1 MADNIYSK
9 YMKFRK
15 RLNEALQD
23 SNYSKTLFVFSAI
36 FALVYHFSF
45 FIVFRVLNVM
55 PMFYFNI
62 GSVILFTSV
71 LIRSFSQKNL
81 LPLIFIMSVEVFLHQ
96 IFADYYMGG
105 NAEFHYLIL
114 LVGLLPVLCFGKK
127 LRFSV
132 SWGLVTIC
140 IFLVIEYYS
149 NSVMPE
155 YDISSK
161 VIEVIRIINLGCTAL
176 VILIGISV
184 YAYIVIHVEDLLELQ
199 ISQKTNKIYQLQD
212 NIIVSLANLVENR
225 DMDTGKHIQRTS
237 IYVNMLAKKARDMGI
252 YSDQIDDKF
261 IEMVTRA
268 APLHDIGKI
277 VVSDTILKKPGK
289 LTAEEYNMMK
299 VHTSE
304 GVKIIDEIYSLSEDH
319 GYIKITKDIV
329 GSHHEWWNGNGYPH
343 NLSNLEIPLSARIMA
358 IADVFDALVSTRC
371 YKSAMTY
378 EEAFK
383 ILEEE
388 SGTHFDPELVK
399 AFLALKD
406 QLLEENSNS
415 GK

>member
-1 MADNIYSK
+1 
-9 YMKFRK
+9 
-15 RLNEALQD
+15 
-23 SNYSKTLFVFSAI
+23 
-36 FALVYHFSF
+36 
-45 FIVFRVLNVM
+45 M

-304 GVKIIDEIYSLSEDH
+304 GVKIIDEIYSLSEDY

-343 NLSNLEIPLSARIMA
+343 NLSDLEIPLSARIMA

>member
-36 FALVYHFSF
+36 FALVYRFSF
-45 FIVFRVLNVM
+45 LIVFRVLNVM

>member
-1 MADNIYSK
+1 
-9 YMKFRK
+9 MKFRK

-45 FIVFRVLNVM
+45 LIVFRVLNVM

-237 IYVNMLAKKARDMGI
+237 IYVN
-252 YSDQIDDKF
+252 
-261 IEMVTRA
+261 
-268 APLHDIGKI
+268 
-277 VVSDTILKKPGK
+277 
-289 LTAEEYNMMK
+289 
-299 VHTSE
+299 
-304 GVKIIDEIYSLSEDH
+304 SLNFE
-319 GYIKITKDIV
+319 
-329 GSHHEWWNGNGYPH
+329 
-343 NLSNLEIPLSARIMA
+343 
-358 IADVFDALVSTRC
+358 FC
-371 YKSAMTY
+371 
-378 EEAFK
+378 
-383 ILEEE
+383 
-388 SGTHFDPELVK
+388 
-399 AFLALKD
+399 
-406 QLLEENSNS
+406 
-415 GK
+415 